1 MRFALLFD
9 LDGTLADTEALH
21 LKAFETVFGR
31 PIDLDYFNAHISG
44 QSNERI
50 MAHAFPGRSVD
61 EHVVLSDRKESLYR
75 SFVGPLDPTPGLPE
89 LLRWASRHALPC
101 AVVTN
106 APRANA
112 TLVLAALGLSDRFDC
127 VIAGDEVGRS
137 KPHPEPY
144 LTALDALG
152 SQASNAVAF
161 EDSLSGLRAAVAAG
175 LPTFGMLTSLRE
187 ADLLREG
194 AVQAIDDFRDGRL
207 WDWLERRVPP
217 IKPARFDR

>member
-9 LDGTLADTEALH
+9 LDGTLVDTEALH
-21 LKAFETVFGR
+21 LKAFEAIFSR
-31 PIDLDYFNAHISG
+31 PIDRDYFNAHISG
-44 QSNERI
+44 RSNERI
-50 MAHAFPGRSVD
+50 MAHAFPDQSVE
-61 EHVVLSDRKESLYR
+61 EHAALSERKESLYR
-75 SFVGPLDPTPGLPE
+75 SFVGPLGAAPGLPE
-89 LLRWASRHALPC
+89 LLQWARRHALPC

-152 SQASNAVAF
+152 AQASNAVAF

-175 LPTFGMLTSLRE
+175 LPTFGMLTSLGE

-194 AVQAIDDFRDGRL
+194 AVQAIKDFRDGRL
-207 WDWLERRVPP
+207 WDWLERRVP
-217 IKPARFDR
+217 RD